1 MDVIAQAPAWLL
13 RPLPVNAADDDKLNA
28 KIDEAAQQLPRGI
41 HQLTN
46 LLRTVRMFREF
57 DGAVNRA
64 CVHVWREREKFLS
77 SEDESLRRALLH
89 FAQECMAEAARARIY
104 RRMVKDPSPRLREA
118 AQQYVQKAQFRE
130 VALPAKAD
138 GPWDTTGWFKAIQG
152 APIRRHKQGRKI
164 QEQHG

>member
-1 MDVIAQAPAWLL
+1 MDVITQAPAWLL

-28 KIDEAAQQLPRGI
+28 KIDEAAKGMPPDLYQLV
-41 HQLTN
+41 N
-46 LLRTVRMFREF
+46 LLNGVRMFREF

-77 SEDESLRRALLH
+77 SEDEGTRRALLH
-89 FAQECMAEAARARIY
+89 FAQEYMVEAAQARIF
-104 RRMVKDPSPRLREA
+104 RRLVKDPSPRLREA

-138 GPWDTTGWFKAIQG
+138 GPWDTTGWFKGIEG
-152 APIRRHKQGRKI
+152 APIRRHKQGRRI
-164 QEQHG
+164 QEQH